1 MTYIPGFG
9 TGPVP
14 SSPAYSSSSNGT
26 YVIPA
31 DQCPQVYTTTGPLP
45 LLNGLTFTPDGVY
58 FDANQVATG
67 DFDCGVFGSQ
77 A

>member
-14 SSPAYSSSSNGT
+14 SSPSYSAT
-26 YVIPA
+26 PQEVTIPQ

-45 LLNGLTFTPDGVY
+45 LLNGLTFTSNAVY
-58 FDANQVATG
+58 FDPNQVEGG

-77 A
+77 G